1 MAPVTSI
8 NLIATMAMHA
18 PVYMN
23 AAAQT
28 TDPVRRMKFVMV
40 QSLSF
45 IYSCHTFAK
54 PLNPILGETYE
65 GFLEDGSI
73 VYMEQV
79 SHHPPI
85 SYMLTEGPGKNY
97 KWYGYSSFTPKASLN
112 SISLNVKGTKYAEFP
127 DGTKISY
134 DPTGD
139 TFQNTIMGTVRHII
153 NGKCH
158 FKDIKNGLTGWYH
171 IGGAGKKVPCDY
183 LVGEI
188 LKDGVVVS
196 KMYGHYFGYF
206 DFDGERFWDIRD

>member
-1 MAPVTSI
+1 
-8 NLIATMAMHA
+8 
-18 PVYMN
+18 
-23 AAAQT
+23 
-28 TDPVRRMKFVMV
+28 
-40 QSLSF
+40 
-45 IYSCHTFAK
+45 
-54 PLNPILGETYE
+54 
-65 GFLEDGSI
+65 
-73 VYMEQV
+73 MEQV

-158 FKDIKNGLTGWYH
+158 FKDVKNGLTGWYH